1 MKALKTYFQRR
12 LRVKSLILATKFHCD
27 SYSAIATAHEIE
39 KYLINGELPK
49 QSSTTQN
56 LQQHE

>member
-12 LRVKSLILATKFHCD
+12 LRVKSLILASKLGCD
-27 SYSAIATAHEIE
+27 SYFGVTVAKQIE
-39 KYLINGELPK
+39 NYILTGELPK